1 MPAGRRPRIMFVTDE
16 PVKDALEKWAD
27 DESKTVSGLLD
38 ELIKEILIQK
48 GYIEPP
54 KKLLGQLIRDHKT

>member
-1 MPAGRRPRIMFVTDE
+1 MFVTDE
-16 PVKDALEKWAD
+16 PVKEALEKWAE

-54 KKLLGQLIRDHKT
+54 KKLLGQLIRDRKT

>member
-1 MPAGRRPRIMFVTDE
+1 MFVTDE

-54 KKLLGQLIRDHKT
+54 KKLLGQLIRDRKT